1 MPGFSLVCQRSTY
14 ATAKTGSFGRRRQVL
29 AQKNSLSGAPRRYPE
44 TARVCVARM
53 ALFPVCCIAVAEWIF
68 AAKTLEEADS
78 QLYWCV
84 TLRPRLAGRTQSLVS
99 DFICRTSPRQ
109 LWFPAFSVQL

>member
-1 MPGFSLVCQRSTY
+1 MC
-14 ATAKTGSFGRRRQVL
+14 RQ
-29 AQKNSLSGAPRRYPE
+29 N
-44 TARVCVARM
+44 

-109 LWFPAFSVQL
+109 LCFQRSVSNFNGRANDFGL